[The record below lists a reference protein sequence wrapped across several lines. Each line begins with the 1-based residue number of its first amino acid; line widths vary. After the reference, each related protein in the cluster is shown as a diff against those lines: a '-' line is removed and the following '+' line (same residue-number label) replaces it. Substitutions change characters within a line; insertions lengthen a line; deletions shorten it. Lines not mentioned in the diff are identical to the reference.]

1 MGPTFSTWG
10 PMSWTVRVRLS
21 AIALIY
27 LFRIHWQLL
36 VVSLEVA
43 AAVSSQ
49 QMGDQL
55 SLAGV
60 GSRSP
65 RNRGVG

>member
-1 MGPTFSTWG
+1 MGPTFPTWG
-10 PMSWTVRVRLS
+10 PAAQMMRTRLP
-21 AIALIY
+21 AVVLIY
-27 LFRIHWQLL
+27 LFRVNWQPL

-49 QMGDQL
+49 QMGDP
-55 SLAGV
+55 LAGV

-65 RNRGVG
+65 RNRGVS